1 MTYPWQLSSFFFPGW
16 VSDIRRS
23 DVKGLYLSWCLWSVS
38 GRWPQRTPLQ
48 VSALKLHQ
56 HLFLPCVIFLMLWH
70 QLLNGVWEVV
80 SLCTYTIYT
89 PWTLHYGN
97 KFIPLRQ
104 TSNRLKLSPPSHVIL
119 WNQNLN
125 IFMVPLKRFPKL
137 VWLSRIISILSDRP
151 PWS

>member
-70 QLLNGVWEVV
+70 QHLNGVWDVV
-80 SLCTYTIYT
+80 SHYIHSLD
-89 PWTLHYGN
+89 TLLWEQVC
-97 KFIPLRQ
+97 IPLRQ
-104 TSNRLKLSPPSHVIL
+104 TSNRLKPSPPSHVIL